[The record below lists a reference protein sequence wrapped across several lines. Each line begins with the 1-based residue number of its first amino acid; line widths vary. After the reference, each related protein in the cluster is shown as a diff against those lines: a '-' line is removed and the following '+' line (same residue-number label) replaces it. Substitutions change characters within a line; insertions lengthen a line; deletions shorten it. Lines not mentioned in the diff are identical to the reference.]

1 MRVPAGRRAAK
12 PSSVRRTP
20 LARQEFGKCVLGPG
34 IAHHLC
40 GVTMLCRPTRV
51 EALCLL
57 LEQQRLDPPDGTAMV
72 IRYHFRDLH
81 RLGAQLAFG
90 DQVIEKTNAIGLL
103 GLYDARSEQQ
113 LLGLRP
119 ADLAAK
125 GPSRVYPPVGRRE
138 EAEAGTLATDPYV
151 ERGGEYGGAA
161 IGEAVHHADYWL
173 RANGDFQR
181 APGIAHAILF
191 FATVTLVVLNL
202 LLDVATRRQRVVA
215 GAGDDEAA
223 DPGVGLEQH
232 HRIEQLVSELAV
244 HVVKGL
250 RPVECDDADTVL
262 PLDED
267 VLVGHNWTLLFS
279 FASCGRGGAV
289 HGVREPLPIGKK
301 PYRPS
306 KSCSWLQRFHRLPIH
321 LQAELSRVCP
331 PTG

>member
-1 MRVPAGRRAAK
+1 MRRRIACACGERTTTANVCPGSVKSSPKLPAPVTSRWSSRRRGELPMPGCFMVTSVMICPRRGFLPKMRVPARRRAAK
-12 PSSVRRTP
+12 PSSGRRNP

-125 GPSRVYPPVGRRE
+125 
-138 EAEAGTLATDPYV
+138 
-151 ERGGEYGGAA
+151 
-161 IGEAVHHADYWL
+161 
-173 RANGDFQR
+173 
-181 APGIAHAILF
+181 
-191 FATVTLVVLNL
+191 
-202 LLDVATRRQRVVA
+202 
-215 GAGDDEAA
+215 
-223 DPGVGLEQH
+223 
-232 HRIEQLVSELAV
+232 
-244 HVVKGL
+244 
-250 RPVECDDADTVL
+250 
-262 PLDED
+262 
-267 VLVGHNWTLLFS
+267 
-279 FASCGRGGAV
+279 
-289 HGVREPLPIGKK
+289 
-301 PYRPS
+301 
-306 KSCSWLQRFHRLPIH
+306 
-321 LQAELSRVCP
+321 
-331 PTG
+331 